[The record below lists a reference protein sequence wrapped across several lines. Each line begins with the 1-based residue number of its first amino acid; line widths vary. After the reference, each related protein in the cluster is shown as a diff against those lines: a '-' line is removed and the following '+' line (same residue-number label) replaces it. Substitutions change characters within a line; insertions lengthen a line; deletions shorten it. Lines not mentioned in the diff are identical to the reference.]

1 MPIRG
6 NFIDHDTDEYY
17 ENCVLRT
24 QEEIEGYKKY
34 QKILEKKA
42 MIDEEYRKNGA
53 FVWLIYHSEQV
64 LDLGITPDQ
73 LTKLIYIS
81 TFIGY
86 DNKLK
91 AKSIAMRKID
101 MQKILDVSERTFK
114 SFWHAITSA
123 DILRVGDDDGLYLND
138 SIFMRGKVKRK
149 TIPSDEYKI
158 RLYKNSIQKLY
169 KQSKVTEHKFLSYLF
184 QAIPYINI
192 DYNIISHNPQER
204 DLSLIQPMQM
214 TEYCT
219 LVGYDPEN
227 ARKLKTK
234 MKSLTINGRYV
245 FSFVDNNDGLF
256 CYVNPYVC
264 YAGNRW
270 DEVKVLGKFDRRAD
284 KKHK

>member
-1 MPIRG
+1 MARHG
-6 NFIDHDTDEYY
+6 NFVDNDTGELF

-24 QEEIEGYKKY
+24 QEEIEGYKKHL
-34 QKILEKKA
+34 KHLEKKA
-42 MIDEEYRKNGA
+42 MIHEAHRKNGA

-81 TFIGY
+81 TFIDY

-91 AKSIAMRKID
+91 VNSIAMRKID
-101 MQKILDVSERTFK
+101 MQKILDISERTFK

-123 DILRVGDDDGLYLND
+123 DILRVGDDGGLYLND
-138 SIFMRGKVKRK
+138 SIFMKGKIKRK

-204 DLSLIQPMQM
+204 DLSLVQPMQM
-214 TEYCT
+214 TDYCT

-264 YAGNRW
+264 YAGNKW
-270 DEVKVLGKFDRRAD
+270 DEVKVLGKFDGRAEE
-284 KKHK
+284 KQ